1 MNIKFLLILILILVA
16 GSGVFAQTPA
26 PPKPAAGAGKPAAKP
41 AGETNNGQIAN
52 MKVAIIDVLAF
63 REKIGELKAK
73 YEKLQTEFAPRY
85 QQLDSMQTK
94 LAAQEKTLS
103 ENKNLTPQQAA
114 KLNEEYAQGKK
125 EYQRTL
131 EDAQQMARKREQAE
145 TEGTYDKLSKYLDQ
159 YCSKRG
165 ITHVFDARRLQ
176 ETGIVVYAAQS
187 ANVTEDFIAEY
198 NKAYP
203 SPTAASA
210 KP

>member
-1 MNIKFLLILILILVA
+1 MNTKFVLIILLILVA
-16 GSGVFAQTPA
+16 GPNVFAQTGGA
-26 PPKPAAGAGKPAAKP
+26 ANKQAKPAAETGDGQVAK
-41 AGETNNGQIAN
+41 
-52 MKVAIIDVLAF
+52 MRVAIIDVLAF

-103 ENKNLTPQQAA
+103 ENKGLTPQQAS
-114 KLNEEYAQGKK
+114 KPNEEYEQGKK
-125 EYQRTL
+125 EYQRML
-131 EDAQQMARKREQAE
+131 EDSQQQARKREQEE
-145 TEGTYDKLSKYLDQ
+145 TEAVYDKLSKYLDQ
-159 YCSKRG
+159 YCAKRN

-176 ETGIVVYAAQS
+176 ETGIVVYAATD
-187 ANVTEDFIAEY
+187 ANVTEDFIKEY

-210 KP
+210 K